1 MGGNNLSLHFIAQP
15 SSWPQG
21 LDQGYEWLVIY
32 QFAST
37 HQLHHCLLV
46 TVIVFWF
53 VAILMPIGCLKSKA
67 SVKHAPSQLV
77 MTLIVI
83 VSPAHG
89 LAPHCTS
96 GKHTQQPEE
105 GQCKVF
111 LTSLQKLYLPLMHF
125 IIPTPIGIKD
135 LSTKIVSTS
144 SSLGYPQPLDHAQ
157 VPATKAME
165 PNNLWEV
172 LVPTAVPC
180 TLSEVAIRGIKPS
193 GNEASDQLLTVGFNA
208 SILSPSKYR
217 DVEVYMSDALQH
229 GPFLEWGDL
238 LLMALMNGA
247 GYDFGLPGCN
257 MDISHCLARYGLGR
271 SLAQAV
277 TEQKLADFMSFV
289 AKWCKDLCWVLERD
303 PECGGHPPVSVVTSH
318 QPDLAALATFCSQCL
333 GWSMDNLRPR
343 LMDAHTGAIIHSLL
357 QIPGNIDGQALQNC
371 LQVMNYCDGPLLLYE
386 ISLPHQHLPAAST
399 DINNTHVGLSG
410 EESDS
415 TSLDMK
421 VPALVLEL
429 SRPELVQGPTSSPTS
444 QSILEGEDEGDMVID
459 LTFDTAYFDTGVID
473 LTEKIQSPN
482 HPEKDS
488 ETYGD
493 PGFKD
498 AFEHKPNQCSDKAL
512 ALYLSWR
519 GFQEHCSQ
527 STIDGIRAAFKM
539 WWDEAN
545 GAVCHGDWHY
555 SDVWHQWE
563 GNPVHSA
570 KVEDVVA
577 SIQHKIS
584 SDGTQQTH
592 SGAMKKEYM
601 DCILTWSQSLCLLD
615 IPFKFVGLAMAGLE
629 SPLPGETLSN
639 KMRNF
644 ELVKLKHRD
653 VQFDN
658 TAIDGM
664 FLKYMQGEE
673 HSLTLND
680 LNTYFEIHLRNRKVG
695 TNGVLQPGIPLSHD
709 TVQRW
714 IDEAIVGVGISGRF
728 STHCFHQGG
737 AQYQFMYAPI
747 GQWWTL
753 AQWDTL
759 MCYLLDELYCYE
771 NKHSNALGPISQEA
785 DHSLASEGTLIQ
797 PASTEALCPAHASL
811 TADVATLHASM
822 NKMSAS
828 QAMMLEDVRDLHQK
842 LGNMSNL
849 LEKTLA
855 PATAH
860 GASPPQWSLGSPLD
874 ADNIHTSATAY
885 QHPTSTQTSTIQLP
899 PTIQF
904 TPNAQSPLPTFHSQ
918 WMQFST
924 LLTPRTESWKDIICH
939 WTEGEEWLSLTVPL
953 KDWPHSWYNGPH
965 GQKFNLKYY
974 QRKVVATEY
983 LDKFHENEKDFLKAY
998 GSTARLGHT
1007 SLLKAILAAHKEY
1020 PRNGECHHHLINET
1034 QGNSSPTGSI
1044 V

>member
-1 MGGNNLSLHFIAQP
+1 MVRQKTSMTKHTALPESPH
-15 SSWPQG
+15 
-21 LDQGYEWLVIY
+21 
-32 QFAST
+32 
-37 HQLHHCLLV
+37 
-46 TVIVFWF
+46 
-53 VAILMPIGCLKSKA
+53 KSK
-67 SVKHAPSQLV
+67 
-77 MTLIVI
+77 
-83 VSPAHG
+83 
-89 LAPHCTS
+89 
-96 GKHTQQPEE
+96 GK
-105 GQCKVF
+105 G
-111 LTSLQKLYLPLMHF
+111 HF
-125 IIPTPIGIKD
+125 
-135 LSTKIVSTS
+135 
-144 SSLGYPQPLDHAQ
+144 
-157 VPATKAME
+157 
-165 PNNLWEV
+165 
-172 LVPTAVPC
+172 TA
-180 TLSEVAIRGIKPS
+180 
-193 GNEASDQLLTVGFNA
+193 
-208 SILSPSKYR
+208 
-217 DVEVYMSDALQH
+217 
-229 GPFLEWGDL
+229 
-238 LLMALMNGA
+238 
-247 GYDFGLPGCN
+247 
-257 MDISHCLARYGLGR
+257 
-271 SLAQAV
+271 
-277 TEQKLADFMSFV
+277 
-289 AKWCKDLCWVLERD
+289 
-303 PECGGHPPVSVVTSH
+303 
-318 QPDLAALATFCSQCL
+318 
-333 GWSMDNLRPR
+333 
-343 LMDAHTGAIIHSLL
+343 
-357 QIPGNIDGQALQNC
+357 
-371 LQVMNYCDGPLLLYE
+371 
-386 ISLPHQHLPAAST
+386 
-399 DINNTHVGLSG
+399 
-410 EESDS
+410 
-415 TSLDMK
+415 
-421 VPALVLEL
+421 
-429 SRPELVQGPTSSPTS
+429 
-444 QSILEGEDEGDMVID
+444 
-459 LTFDTAYFDTGVID
+459 
-473 LTEKIQSPN
+473 EKIQSPN

-615 IPFKFVGLAMAGLE
+615 IPFKF
-629 SPLPGETLSN
+629 
-639 KMRNF
+639 
-644 ELVKLKHRD
+644 
-653 VQFDN
+653 
-658 TAIDGM
+658 
-664 FLKYMQGEE
+664 E

-680 LNTYFEIHLRNRKVG
+680 LNTYFEIHLRNQKGWQRKLDKGIREIALHSNQYKIYPHPDMGMACDIMAEGDFLFPAVG
-695 TNGVLQPGIPLSHD
+695 TNGILQPGIPLSHD

-728 STHCFHQGG
+728 STHCFYQGG

-771 NKHSNALGPISQEA
+771 NKHSNALGPISWEA

-797 PASTEALCPAHASL
+797 PASTEALCLAHASL

-860 GASPPQWSLGSPLD
+860 GASPPQWTVYSSIPPKGMLIPNVPVIHK
-874 ADNIHTSATAY
+874 DN
-885 QHPTSTQTSTIQLP
+885 
-899 PTIQF
+899 
-904 TPNAQSPLPTFHSQ
+904 
-918 WMQFST
+918 MQ
-924 LLTPRTESWKDIICH
+924 TPRTESWKDIICH
-939 WTEGEEWLSLTVPL
+939 WTEGEERLSLTVPL

-974 QRKVVATEY
+974 Q
-983 LDKFHENEKDFLKAY
+983 FHENEKDFLKAY
-998 GSTARLGHT
+998 GSTAHLGHT

-1034 QGNSSPTGSI
+1034 QGDSSPTGSI